1 MTRQLI
7 KEVQLKL
14 IMLIATNINELEL
27 KIHGKIEGKEK
38 PKLLELIAF

>member
-7 KEVQLKL
+7 KEVQ
-14 IMLIATNINELEL
+14 ITDMLIATNINELEL
-27 KIHGKIEGKEK
+27 KMHGKIEGKEK